1 MWSWFPWLLP
11 DFKKIG
17 FFHIYHVKMC
27 AREIVAHFTCL
38 CSFFFFFFFFFFF
51 WLIASDKYLALSY
64 TLISKNLCACVCSS
78 ARVQDSECLPDDPL
92 S

>member
-1 MWSWFPWLLP
+1 MATARFQEDRLLP
-11 DFKKIG
+11 HLSCENVCERNCSPFYVSLLLFL
-17 FFHIYHVKMC
+17 FF
-27 AREIVAHFTCL
+27 L
-38 CSFFFFFFFFFFF
+38 LLLLF